1 MSVVSDGSRVGWL
14 RGGGRGGVT
23 PWGKKWSRSAM
34 QDVGRLCIFPTAQQ
48 RGRRTLLYWGRILS
62 YQSL

>member
-1 MSVVSDGSRVGWL
+1 MSVVSDGSRVGCGAA
-14 RGGGRGGVT
+14 GGGRGDTVGE
-23 PWGKKWSRSAM
+23 KWSRSAM